1 MAGERRPLAFETLS
15 RTVDGEAAKNMYL
28 AVRRAPIPGG
38 WLVALGLNEGGGLTF
53 VPDPH
58 HEWDGGSVDV
68 KRGG

>member
-1 MAGERRPLAFETLS
+1 VADERKPLAFETLS
-15 RTVDGEAAKNMYL
+15 RTIDGQRQDSYPFTL
-28 AVRRAPIPGG
+28 RRAPVPGG
-38 WLVALGLNEGGGLTF
+38 WLVTLRLNEGGGLTF